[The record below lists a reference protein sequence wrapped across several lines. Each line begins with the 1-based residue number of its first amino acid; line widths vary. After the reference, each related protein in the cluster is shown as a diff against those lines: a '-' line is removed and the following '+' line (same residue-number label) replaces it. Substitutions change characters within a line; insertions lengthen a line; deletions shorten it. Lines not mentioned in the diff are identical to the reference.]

1 MKILKQDQLFG
12 KNKTARIFNNKDFFV
27 IDKSPGENS
36 TDISSLIC
44 HRLDRDTSGLL
55 IIAKNKKTKKNIQAQ
70 FKKRKVLKKY
80 LALVLGK
87 TEPKFKVEGFIF
99 RDKKK
104 KEKRKF
110 IPSFE
115 ISDFQ
120 VSGKEHERYSETKF
134 KTLKIYHKNIFTK
147 PEQKDLNYFSLIK
160 AQPITGRTH
169 QIRLHLQNLQ
179 HPILGDDLYG
189 GKIVK
194 EIDKKLEIP
203 RLLLHASQIS
213 FYHPETEKV
222 IILKSK
228 LPADFNKVLER
239 LKES

>member
-1 MKILKQDQLFG
+1 MKIAKQDHLLE
-12 KNKTARIFNNKDFFV
+12 KNKTIIFDSKDFFV
-27 IDKSPGENS
+27 IDKLPGENS
-36 TDISSLIC
+36 IDISPLIC

-55 IIAKNKKTKKNIQAQ
+55 IVAKNKKTKKNIQTQ
-70 FKKRKVLKKY
+70 FKKRKVKKKY

-87 TEPKFKVEGFIF
+87 TESKFKVEGFIF
-99 RDKKK
+99 RDRRA

-110 IPSFE
+110 TPSFE
-115 ISDFQ
+115 ISDFKI
-120 VSGKEHERYSETKF
+120 SGKKHERYSETEF
-134 KTLKIYHKNIFTK
+134 RTLKVYHKNIFTK
-147 PEQKDLNYFSLIK
+147 SEQKNLNYFSLIEAK
-160 AQPITGRTH
+160 PISGRTH
-169 QIRLHLQNLQ
+169 QIRLHLQNLK

-189 GKIVK
+189 GKIMK

-203 RLLLHASQIS
+203 RLLLHATQIS

-228 LPADFNKVLER
+228 LPKDFNKVLER